1 MYRGEKIMK
10 TVAIYSYVPKLHSL
24 YNEII
29 KYPPEGYT
37 YSVDESKIDSHM
49 KAFYTNPTLK
59 RFSFQYMS
67 KLVDTVRIKDHLYK
81 SKKFPPH
88 DLLYSTGYL
97 CLRKEP
103 WVVDMEFPSSF
114 TGYSLPR
121 FISRRDSMAKVLS
134 APHCKRII
142 PWTDAAGDV
151 MRNAFPEKEI
161 QEKIFTVPL
170 SVSKKQKQKVD
181 RKDGKVRIFFLGS
194 SNLPHDFEIKGGH
207 ETLIAFERL
216 LKKYDNIE
224 LIFRCYVP
232 PQLKEHYSKLPG
244 VKIIDY
250 LISWNDLE
258 DLYVTSDIFIG
269 IAHYTPGVGH
279 LEAMSY
285 GLPVIGTDMWEN
297 PKIVTPDVG
306 MLIPRH
312 AKAVY
317 YGKYGMPIW
326 GFPPFM
332 KAIHTMDEERV
343 TSLMECIVKLV
354 ENENLRKKM
363 GQNARYRVE
372 EGPYS
377 ITARNKLLKEVYDDA
392 TR

>member
-1 MYRGEKIMK
+1 MK

-29 KYPPEGYT
+29 RSPPEGYN
-37 YSVDESKIDSHM
+37 YVVDPSQVDNKL
-49 KAFYTNPTLK
+49 KAFYNNPKVK
-59 RFSFQYMS
+59 RFSFQYLS
-67 KLVDTVRIKDHLYK
+67 KFVDTVRIKDRIYK
-81 SKKFPPH
+81 TKKFPPH
-88 DLLYSTGYL
+88 DLLYSAGYL

-121 FISRRDSMAKVLS
+121 FIRRRNEMAKLLS
-134 APHCKRII
+134 QPYCKRII
-142 PWTDAAGDV
+142 PWTDAASDV
-151 MRNAFPEKEI
+151 MRNAFPEQAI

-216 LKKYDNIE
+216 RKKYDNIE

-232 PQLKEHYSKLPG
+232 PHLKEHYSTLPG

-250 LISWNDLE
+250 LISWNELE
-258 DLYVTSDIFIG
+258 DLYVTSDIFVG

-285 GLPVIGTDMWEN
+285 GLPVIGTDVWEN
-297 PKIVTPDVG
+297 AKIVTPDVG
-306 MLIPRH
+306 MLIPKH
-312 AKAVY
+312 SKAVY
-317 YGKYGMPIW
+317 FAKYGMPDW

-332 KAIHTMDEERV
+332 EAIKSIDENRV
-343 TSLMECIVKLV
+343 TSLMASISKLV
-354 ENENLRKKM
+354 DDEKLRKKM
-363 GQNARYRVE
+363 GQNARYHVE